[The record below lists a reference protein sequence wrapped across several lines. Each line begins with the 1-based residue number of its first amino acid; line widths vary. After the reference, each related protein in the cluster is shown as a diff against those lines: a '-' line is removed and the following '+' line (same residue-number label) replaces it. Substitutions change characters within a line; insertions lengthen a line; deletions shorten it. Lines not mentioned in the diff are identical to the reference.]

1 MATVVANDDPMIRT
15 ETLQATLGD
24 DVNVETAA
32 LDSTDDIVAAAADAV
47 GLVVDVNTPVPAAV
61 FESCEELRIVA
72 RAGVGVDRIDIG
84 AATDAGVTVVNV
96 PDYCTEEVSTHAV
109 SLLLGAVRKLSHY
122 DSRIDAGNWQWTD
135 GRPIHRLTESTIGLL
150 SFGGLARRTAEKL
163 SGFDC
168 ELVAA
173 DPFVDAEAM
182 ADYGVEKVPFE
193 ELFEHADHISI
204 HAPLIDETRGMF
216 DREAFERMS
225 DTGIL
230 VNVGRG
236 PIVDGEALAW
246 ALDAGEIAGA
256 ALDVLEAEPP
266 VDSPL
271 VGREDVLLT
280 PHAAFYSEE
289 SLTELNEH
297 IARDILAVLAGERPD
312 GYIDP
317 GVDWI

>member
-193 ELFEHADHISI
+193 ELFEHANHISI
-204 HAPLIDETRGMF
+204 HAPLTDETRGMF

>member
-15 ETLQATLGD
+15 ETLRATLGD
-24 DVNVETAA
+24 DVDVETAV
-32 LDSTDDIVAAAADAV
+32 LESTDDIIAAAADAV

-61 FESCEELRIVA
+61 FEACEELRIVA
-72 RAGVGVDRIDIG
+72 RAGVGVDRIDI
-84 AATDAGVTVVNV
+84 AAAAEHGVTVVNV

-122 DSRIDAGNWQWTD
+122 DRRIDGGDWQWTD
-135 GRPIHRLTESTIGLL
+135 GRPIHRLTGSTVGLL

-173 DPFVDAEAM
+173 DPFVDADAM
-182 ADYGVEKVPFE
+182 ADYGVEKVPFD
-193 ELFEHADHISI
+193 ELFEHADHLSI
-204 HAPLIDETRGMF
+204 HAPLTDETRGMF
-216 DREAFERMS
+216 DRAAFERMS
-225 DTGIL
+225 DTGVL

-256 ALDVLEAEPP
+256 ALDVLESEPP

-271 VGREDVLLT
+271 VGRDDVLLT

-317 GVDWI
+317 ENDWL